1 MMSEVNYTKAFN
13 FDQAWLNFEL
23 DLPLAPLGINQDN
36 PFYVERDE
44 NPIPALVD
52 ALIAPYYNP
61 PKFFLSGHRGS
72 GRSTEALRLLSR
84 SEIVEKYWPVY
95 FSILDE
101 TDATDLD
108 YRDVLFAIGSV
119 LFRQFRSEG
128 GNLPKGLLKEL
139 DSWRGMV
146 EEEVTTIKGN
156 RVTGVDVGAGLEA
169 FFVNTGMRM
178 RIEPKT
184 RRVMRQVIS
193 ANVNSLVSAINKIIE
208 AISNANGKTPL
219 VVIDDLDK
227 TKMELSKA
235 IFKDHADAMAQPACS
250 IIYIISS
257 SFFFS
262 KEFDAIRDQAYFIP
276 NVILTDPSGPEKY
289 TTSGYTTMKQFVMAR
304 ISAKLIEPGA
314 LMNAITVSGGV
325 FFELARVMRTAIG
338 KSRRRGASQIGEADV
353 AWAVEEIRNEF
364 RRILEEDDLTLL
376 RKFDT
381 DHSVQYHE
389 RVSPL
394 MQLSAL
400 MEYKNGRNW
409 FGVHPIVKG
418 LLNE

>member
-1 MMSEVNYTKAFN
+1 MMSQVQFKKAFN

-23 DLPLAPLGINQDN
+23 DLPLAPIGIDKKN
-36 PFYVERDE
+36 PFYVERIED
-44 NPIPALVD
+44 PIPAMVD
-52 ALIAPYYNP
+52 ALMAPYYNP
-61 PKFFLSGHRGS
+61 PKYFLSGHRGS
-72 GRSTEALRLLSR
+72 GKSTEALHLLSK

-101 TDATDLD
+101 ADGTDLD

-139 DSWRGMV
+139 DSWRGLV

-193 ANVNSLVSAINKIIE
+193 ANVNSLVNAINKIIE
-208 AISNANGKTPL
+208 AISAASGKMPL

-227 TKMELSKA
+227 TKIALSRA
-235 IFKDHADAMAQPACS
+235 IFKDHADAMAQPTCS
-250 IIYIISS
+250 IIYIVSS
-257 SFFFS
+257 SLFFS
-262 KEFDAIRDQAYFIP
+262 KDFDAIRDQAYFIP
-276 NVILTDPSGPEKY
+276 NVILSDPKDPERY
-289 TTSGYTTMKQFVMAR
+289 TTSGYATMKEFVMAR
-304 ISAKLIEPGA
+304 VAAKLIEPGA

-338 KSRRRGASQIGEADV
+338 KSRRRGARQVSVADV
-353 AWAVEEIRNEF
+353 NWAIEEIRNEF
-364 RRILEEDDLTLL
+364 RRILEEADLALL
-376 RKFDT
+376 RKFDVE
-381 DHSVQYHE
+381 HSVQYHD

-418 LLNE
+418 LLHE